1 MISVLILTLNDYG
14 ISLNL
19 DILSIRDYRKSKM
32 LSDLWSYLCGITIDS
47 LTSCDN
53 QIII

>member
-19 DILSIRDYRKSKM
+19 DILSIRDYRLPFFM
-32 LSDLWSYLCGITIDS
+32 TMDTGMFRGIFWKKE
-47 LTSCDN
+47 
-53 QIII
+53 

>member
-1 MISVLILTLNDYG
+1 MISVLILALNDYR

-32 LSDLWSYLCGITIDS
+32 LSDLWSNLCCITIDS
-47 LTSCDN
+47 LTTCDD
-53 QIII
+53 